1 MRRIEILKDGTK
13 VVTKYLT
20 HEDVRRMIEFY
31 SNLPPEDDDYLKV
44 DGKDSRMSVLGYGT
58 IEAANI
64 IRIIAIHEEDIVA
77 EGVLELL
84 HDNPLRQNGE
94 LRVIVANN
102 FRHKGLG
109 TVLIR
114 KLCLLATQNNV
125 DELLV
130 KLTKPQIAAQTICK
144 KLGFH
149 EKLPTPGL
157 IPIPNVGAQDFTI
170 MAIKARDFWKELGH
184 LYRDYD
190 WQRGR

>member
-1 MRRIEILKDGTK
+1 MRKIETLKDGTK
-13 VVTKYLT
+13 VVIKYFT
-20 HEDVRRMIEFY
+20 HEDVSRMIEFY
-31 SNLPPEDDDYLKV
+31 SNLLPEDDTYRKV
-44 DGKDSRMSVLGYGT
+44 DGKNSRMAALWDGT

-64 IRIIAIHEEDIVA
+64 IRIIAIHEDEMVA

-84 HDNPLRQNGE
+84 HDKPLKQNGE

-109 TVLIR
+109 TVLMR
-114 KLCLLATQNNV
+114 QLCFLATQNNV

-149 EKLPTPGL
+149 EELPTPGL
-157 IPIPNVGAQDFTI
+157 IPNQNVGAQDFTV
-170 MAIKARDFWKELGH
+170 MAIKVKDFWKELEH
-184 LYRDYD
+184 IYRDSD
-190 WQRGR
+190 WQRCR